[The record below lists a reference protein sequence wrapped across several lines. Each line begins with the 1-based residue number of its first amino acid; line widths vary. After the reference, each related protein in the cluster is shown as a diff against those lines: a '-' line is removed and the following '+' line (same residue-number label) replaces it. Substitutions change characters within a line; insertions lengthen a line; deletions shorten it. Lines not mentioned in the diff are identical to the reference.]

1 MQKKIEMQT
10 FIITFIII
18 NILSEIQPFFTTIIV
33 ILSCPNNQAV

>member
-18 NILSEIQPFFTTIIV
+18 NILSEIQPFFTIIF
-33 ILSCPNNQAV
+33 ILSCPDNQAV